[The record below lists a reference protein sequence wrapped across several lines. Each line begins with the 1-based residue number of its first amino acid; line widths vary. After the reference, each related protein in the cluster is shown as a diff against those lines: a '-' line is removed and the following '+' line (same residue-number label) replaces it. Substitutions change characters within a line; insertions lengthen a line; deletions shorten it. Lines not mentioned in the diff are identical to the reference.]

1 MTQISNLYSKASFL
15 MSHRLLH
22 WVRDKQL
29 IQNEKW
35 SLISLHKCDPARN
48 SQILLKL
55 QKTWNCEPGQPELTQ
70 TWWDIQ
76 GTALCRIFG
85 LLWRY
90 EEGRVSP
97 VLTQAQSDTDFKP
110 LKSELFHQLYNF
122 IDSPIVSFIKWTEGV
137 VQIVGIVKPTEVLYL
152 QKHLIHLF
160 NFFPLQPSRCD
171 FYWKQFSTYS
181 TLDLPN
187 NMQTCQHIFIKM
199 CMFEMSSTTTEIV

>member
-22 WVRDKQL
+22 WVRDNQL

-85 LLWRY
+85 LLWCY
-90 EEGRVSP
+90 EEGRVSS

-122 IDSPIVSFIKWTEGV
+122 IDSPFISFIKRTEGV

-160 NFFPLQPSRCD
+160 NFFPPSLVD
-171 FYWKQFSTYS
+171 VTFTE
-181 TLDLPN
+181 N
-187 NMQTCQHIFIKM
+187 NSALIQH
-199 CMFEMSSTTTEIV
+199 